1 MRYEDTTPPRAPRAA
16 FSRVGVVVLR
26 RRHRVPSRSRST
38 RDVSRLFERAGFVPL
53 EYDTKNRILYLFKSI
68 TPPHGLIPRGIRRTV
83 VDARATVVTAP
94 RATVHVMEKP
104 CIDRDVVARL
114 KSPPSR
120 EERATWPSFTMTT
133 LRAHRSLESR
143 GWIVVHERVF
153 DITAFART
161 HPGFFNAGQVS
172 TAIAVARALGTDAT
186 DDFESIHSPRA
197 WTQLA
202 DFQIGVLATTNG
214 DEDARGETDDAV
226 EAEGVETPVPRW
238 LSNDR
243 DFWVR
248 YGGGVSSGVR
258 RAVGEDENEGEGEGE
273 ARDEDDDDDVKMSIP
288 PSTSTSTPRSS
299 SDVGKTLGRWVARAL
314 VAAVARALAARARR
328 KRRGD
333 ASSRCALDD
342 GRGDVRPRSRASSE
356 PMD

>member
-1 MRYEDTTPPRAPRAA
+1 MGFRTT
-16 FSRVGVVVLR
+16 RVQ
-26 RRHRVPSRSRST
+26 
-38 RDVSRLFERAGFVPL
+38 
-53 EYDTKNRILYLFKSI
+53 YKNRILYLFKSI
-68 TPPHGLIPRGIRRTV
+68 TPPRGLIPRATV
-83 VDARATVVTAP
+83 VTAPRATVVTAP

-133 LRAHRSLESR
+133 VRAHRSLESR

-214 DEDARGETDDAV
+214 DENACDGRHDAF

-248 YGGGVSSGVR
+248 YGGGVSRGVR
-258 RAVGEDENEGEGEGE
+258 RAVGEDEGEGE
-273 ARDEDDDDDVKMSIP
+273 ARDDDDEEEGVKTSIP
-288 PSTSTSTPRSS
+288 SSTSTSTPRSS
-299 SDVGKTLGRWVARAL
+299 PFGRWVARAL

>member
-1 MRYEDTTPPRAPRAA
+1 
-16 FSRVGVVVLR
+16 
-26 RRHRVPSRSRST
+26 
-38 RDVSRLFERAGFVPL
+38 
-53 EYDTKNRILYLFKSI
+53 
-68 TPPHGLIPRGIRRTV
+68 
-83 VDARATVVTAP
+83 
-94 RATVHVMEKP
+94 MEKP

-114 KSPPSR
+114 KSPPSSD
-120 EERATWPSFTMTT
+120 ERANWPAFTMATV
-133 LRAHRSLESR
+133 RAHRALESR

-202 DFQIGVLATTNG
+202 DFQIGVLET
-214 DEDARGETDDAV
+214 TDDENACDGKDGAF
-226 EAEGVETPVPRW
+226 EADGVETPATPVPRW

-248 YGGGVSSGVR
+248 YGADVSNGVR
-258 RAVGEDENEGEGEGE
+258 RAVGEGEDEGEGE
-273 ARDEDDDDDVKMSIP
+273 ARDDDDDGMKTTTIAV
-288 PSTSTSTPRSS
+288 STSTPRSS
-299 SDVGKTLGRWVARAL
+299 STVVDVKTIGRWVARAV
-314 VAAVARALAARARR
+314 VAAVARALAARVRR
-328 KRRGD
+328 KRRD
-333 ASSRCALDD
+333 ESSRCALDD
-342 GRGDVRPRSRASSE
+342 GRDVRLRSRASSE